1 MYGESRM
8 YELDYM
14 HERLDWNEYF
24 TRYKETG
31 DIKYYREFLHY
42 YEPVLDRKTNRFI
55 ERYELEDFRAED
67 LKQTFSFL
75 LWEELQGYNS
85 EIPLLQL
92 IKYKVPAAWQEYV
105 RVNCGSFQIDNR
117 HQYLLLKK
125 IAYLYY
131 RKKGKNNSLSE
142 IISEIAAELNLT
154 EESVENYL
162 VAVSTFKPKYNADF
176 YASDDEDDFYSSA
189 VDSVANDLDTEALY
203 FKLLR
208 QEKLNIALADLR
220 KPDRLLVE
228 YVYGICPKCL
238 LNKKRK
244 TLREASLLLGLTED
258 GAEKKLK
265 NILNK
270 LKKSIEE

>member
-1 MYGESRM
+1 M
-8 YELDYM
+8 YELDYTP
-14 HERLDWNEYF
+14 ERLDWNEYF
-24 TRYKETG
+24 TRFKETR
-31 DIKYYREFLHY
+31 DIRFFREFLHF
-42 YEPVLDRKTNRFI
+42 YEPVLDRKIARFI
-55 ERYELEDFRAED
+55 ERYELEDYRAED
-67 LKQTFSFL
+67 LKQIFSFL
-75 LWEELQGYNS
+75 LWEELQNYKT
-85 EIPLLQL
+85 ELPLLQL
-92 IKYKVPAAWQEYV
+92 VKYKVQTKWQEYV
-105 RVNCGSFQIDNR
+105 RVNCGNYQVDKR

-176 YASDDEDDFYSSA
+176 YASNDEDDFYSSA

-203 FKLLR
+203 FKLLQ
-208 QEKLNIALADLR
+208 QEKLNSALADLR
-220 KPDRLLVE
+220 KPDRLLIE
-228 YVYGICPKCL
+228 YVYGVCPKCL
-238 LNKKRK
+238 KNKEKK

-265 NILNK
+265 KILNK
-270 LKKSIEE
+270 LKKSMEE

>member
-1 MYGESRM
+1 M
-8 YELDYM
+8 YELDYAP
-14 HERLDWNEYF
+14 ERLDWNEYF
-24 TRYKETG
+24 IRFKETR
-31 DIKYYREFLHY
+31 DIKYYREFLHF
-42 YEPVLDRKTNRFI
+42 YEPVLDRKTRRFI
-55 ERYELEDFRAED
+55 DRYELEDFRMED
-67 LKQTFSFL
+67 LKQIFSFL
-75 LWEELQGYNS
+75 LWEELQNYES
-85 EIPLLQL
+85 ELPLLQL
-92 IKYKVPAAWQEYV
+92 IKYKVQTAWQEYV
-105 RVNCGSFQIDNR
+105 RVNCVNFQIDNR

-203 FKLLR
+203 FKLLQ
-208 QEKLNIALADLR
+208 QEKLNNVLADLR
-220 KPDRLLVE
+220 KPDRLLIE

-238 LNKKRK
+238 KDREKK

-265 NILNK
+265 KILNK
-270 LKKSIEE
+270 LKKSLEE